1 VGPQYIQYMFS
12 RSRMNNLIVVTL
24 EPEVAEAGR
33 TRSLLRPTVDGDSGG
48 NYEEINAEMGR
59 GTEAHASFFFP

>member
-1 VGPQYIQYMFS
+1 
-12 RSRMNNLIVVTL
+12 MNNLIVVTL